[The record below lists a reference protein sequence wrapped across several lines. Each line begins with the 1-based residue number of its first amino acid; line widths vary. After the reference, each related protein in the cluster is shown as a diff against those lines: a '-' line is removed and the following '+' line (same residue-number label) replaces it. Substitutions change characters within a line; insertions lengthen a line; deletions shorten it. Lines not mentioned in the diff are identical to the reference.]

1 MNLIVQSF
9 SNVHITK
16 LINVFPM
23 KSVLVI
29 GFFMSL
35 STSFLSASSQHFTDM
50 DTCRIPTLI
59 TPNDDGQN
67 DELIIP
73 CLPKNKADNQSELF
87 IFSEWGERVALFK
100 PYLNEWDG
108 TARSRPLPDGTY
120 FYIFRLT
127 PTSDAQRGYITIFR

>member
-1 MNLIVQSF
+1 
-9 SNVHITK
+9 
-16 LINVFPM
+16 M
-23 KSVLVI
+23 KSVLII
-29 GFFMSL
+29 GFLASL
-35 STSFLSASSQHFTDM
+35 ATSSLSASPQYFITT

-87 IFSEWGERVALFK
+87 IFSEWGERVAFYK
-100 PYLNEWDG
+100 PYLNEWEG
-108 TARSRPLPDGTY
+108 TFKSRPLPDGTY